1 MAYETGTDLVKSDLR
16 TLYRKHRADGMAA
29 RSALTYAREII
40 KRENVDFPYPTCPGE
55 GVVTFKR
62 DGFTIRIRVEYDDHM
77 DLSYLGE
84 LSNRWRTGA
93 MKWDGDRNSYEYFIP
108 TQSEEAQYRDLRGM
122 KYGRVQARELARE
135 YVKADYK
142 QMKDFCED
150 RAAMYGVI
158 VTASRKGVELGED
171 SLWSVDD
178 SYILGA
184 ILDHDMISNAIR
196 EAREKLGE
204 LCAA

>member
-1 MAYETGTDLVKSDLR
+1 MSDLR

-29 RSALTYAREII
+29 HDALACTRHII
-40 KRENVDFPYPTCPGE
+40 ERQNVDFPYPTYPGDRCE
-55 GVVTFKR
+55 MFQR
-62 DGFTIRIRVEYDDHM
+62 EGFTISIKVEYDDHT

-84 LSNRWRTGA
+84 LSDRWEPGA
-93 MKWDGDRNSYEYFIP
+93 MKWSGGRDSYKWFIP
-108 TQSEEAQYRDLRGM
+108 TNSEEDQYRGLREM
-122 KYGRVQARELARE
+122 KYGRTQARDAARE
-135 YVKADYK
+135 CVKADYK

-158 VTASRKGVELGED
+158 VTASRKGIELGED

-184 ILDHDMISNAIR
+184 ILDHDMIGNAIR
-196 EAREKLGE
+196 EAKERLAE